1 MNKTALSSLISLG
14 AFLVASTASAQPC
27 PPGSW
32 LCANLQIGGG
42 VTVTPPPPPPPPP
55 PMVVVE
61 AQPVYVPP
69 PTYVVTT
76 TPVVTY
82 QRTYNVVSLG
92 RDQTVGICAFASGIS
107 LGSRDHGG
115 GGLGGAV
122 AAARF
127 RYHPYLATELTLGAY
142 AGSDYN
148 GDSRA
153 EVPITL
159 SEMVYFNPQ
168 HRLQVYGL
176 LGLGGSWAAVQYADP
191 AARGGRDT
199 GGYAYIGG
207 QLGLGLEWQ
216 ITRHFALFTDVR
228 AFLRTRVD
236 AETAINPEFTRT
248 NGGRTETTNTSAGV
262 VGNLGA
268 MFYF

>member
-14 AFLVASTASAQPC
+14 ALLVASTASAQPC
-27 PPGSW
+27 PAGSW

-42 VTVTPPPPPPPPP
+42 VAVTPPPPPPPPAT
-55 PMVVVE
+55 VVVE

-69 PTYVVTT
+69 PRTYVVTT

-82 QRTYNVVSLG
+82 QRTYNVVG
-92 RDQTVGICAFASGIS
+92 FNRDQTVGIGAFASGIS
-107 LGSRDHGG
+107 LGSREHG

-127 RYHPYLATELTLGAY
+127 RYHPYLATELTLGVY
-142 AGSDYN
+142 GGSDYN
-148 GDSRA
+148 GDARA
-153 EVPITL
+153 EVPATL
-159 SEMVYFNPQ
+159 SELVYFNPM

-176 LGLGGSWAAVQYADP
+176 IGIGGSWATVEYANP
-191 AARGGRDT
+191 SARGRDA

-228 AFLRTRVD
+228 AFLRTRID
-236 AETAINPEFTRT
+236 SETQINPEFSRT